1 MKNIQLKLTV
11 ILTFIGSVLL
21 SIESIINMYYLN
33 KIKIQLTSYDIVQTI
48 NKNINIL
55 GVIWLSVI
63 VIFAICAFIFVSNV
77 LKIVTKPFSNIVDNA
92 NKFEN
97 DEKNEIKYL
106 DEGKKSAEDKFSK
119 AINIMTEE
127 LKQNL
132 NDVNK
137 QKNQT
142 EAILLHIK
150 DGIISFDLDG
160 NVTYINPAAV
170 NFFELEK
177 EDNTFE
183 KIFKKIGVDVNLE
196 KIVYLDDLTSYEQ
209 KVFIN
214 EKYINIFFAPV
225 RDSKKIPTGII
236 ILLQDITEHVKLDN
250 MRKEFV
256 ADVSHELKTPITS
269 IIGYTETL
277 LEDEYD
283 EETQHKFLN
292 VIESESKR
300 MAKLVSD
307 LLTLSRYDNNKN
319 KVEVT
324 EIDLGELTKKC
335 LEKVNLEIEKKKHKV
350 ECFVTAEV
358 PLVKADKYGIERVIL
373 NILTNAIKY
382 TKENGNIK
390 IYVGFV
396 YNDAYIKVIDN
407 GIGIPEKDLPRV
419 FERFYRVEKARAREM
434 GGTGLG
440 LAIAK
445 EIIEQNNGSISIKST
460 YGKGTEV
467 VLRIPAK
474 NREIIE
480 NNQ

>member
-1 MKNIQLKLTV
+1 MKNIQLKTTV
-11 ILTFIGSVLL
+11 VLL
-21 SIESIINMYYLN
+21 VVSSILLSGVSLINIYNINNISENINSSEIMQVIARSKSTLELVWVISIVLFSIFSIIF
-33 KIKIQLTSYDIVQTI
+33 I
-48 NKNINIL
+48 NNIL
-55 GVIWLSVI
+55 KVI
-63 VIFAICAFIFVSNV
+63 
-77 LKIVTKPFSNIVDNA
+77 TKPLSNIVDNA
-92 NKFEN
+92 GKFG
-97 DEKNEIKYL
+97 DDNEIKYL
-106 DEGKKSAEDKFSK
+106 EEAKKSTDDKFSK
-119 AINIMTEE
+119 TINSMTEE
-127 LKQNL
+127 LRQNL
-132 NDVNK
+132 DSVNK

-150 DGIISFDLDG
+150 DGIISVDLNG
-160 NVTYINPAAV
+160 NVTYINPAAI
-170 NFFELEK
+170 NFFDLTQD
-177 EDNTFE
+177 DNTFD
-183 KIFKKIGVDVNLE
+183 KIFKKIGLDVNLE
-196 KIVYLDDLTSYEQ
+196 KIVYLDDLTSSEQ

-214 EKYINIFFAPV
+214 EKYINILFAPV
-225 RDSKKIPTGII
+225 KDLKKIPNGII

-269 IIGYTETL
+269 ILGYTETL
-277 LEDEYD
+277 LEGDYD
-283 EETQHKFLN
+283 KETQVKFLN
-292 VIESESKR
+292 VIESESHR

-319 KVEVT
+319 KT
-324 EIDLGELTKKC
+324 EITDIDLGDLTKKC
-335 LEKVNLEIEKKKHKV
+335 LEKLKVEIEKKQHKI

-358 PLVKADKYGIERVIL
+358 PLVKVDKYGIERVIL

-382 TKENGNIK
+382 TPENGNIK

-445 EIIEQNNGSISIKST
+445 EIIEQNNGSINIKSVQ
-460 YGKGTEV
+460 GKGTEV
-467 VLRIPAK
+467 VIRIPAK
-474 NREIIE
+474 SKESVE
-480 NNQ
+480 NNE

>member
-1 MKNIQLKLTV
+1 MKNIQLKTTV
-11 ILTFIGSVLL
+11 VLL
-21 SIESIINMYYLN
+21 VVSSILLSGVSLINIYNINNISENINSSEIMQVIARSKSTLELVWVISII
-33 KIKIQLTSYDIVQTI
+33 IFSIFSIIFI
-48 NKNINIL
+48 NNIL
-55 GVIWLSVI
+55 KVI
-63 VIFAICAFIFVSNV
+63 
-77 LKIVTKPFSNIVDNA
+77 TKPLSNIVDNA
-92 NKFEN
+92 GKFG
-97 DEKNEIKYL
+97 DDNEIKYL
-106 DEGKKSAEDKFSK
+106 EEGKKNTDDKFSK
-119 AINIMTEE
+119 TINSMTEE
-127 LKQNL
+127 LRQNL
-132 NDVNK
+132 DNVNK

-150 DGIISFDLDG
+150 DGIISVDLNG
-160 NVTYINPAAV
+160 NVTYINPAAI
-170 NFFELEK
+170 NFFDLTQD
-177 EDNTFE
+177 DNTFD
-183 KIFKKIGVDVNLE
+183 KIFKKIGIDVNLE
-196 KIVYLDDLTSYEQ
+196 KIVYLDDLTSSEQ

-225 RDSKKIPTGII
+225 KDLKKIPNGII

-269 IIGYTETL
+269 ILGYTETL
-277 LEDEYD
+277 LEGDYD
-283 EETQHKFLN
+283 KETQVKFLN
-292 VIESESKR
+292 VIESESHR

-319 KVEVT
+319 KT
-324 EIDLGELTKKC
+324 EITDIDLGDLTKKC
-335 LEKVNLEIEKKKHKV
+335 LEKLKVEIEKKQHKI

-358 PLVKADKYGIERVIL
+358 PLVKVDKYGIERVIL

-382 TKENGNIK
+382 TPENGNIK

-445 EIIEQNNGSISIKST
+445 EIIEQNNGSINIKSVQ
-460 YGKGTEV
+460 GKGTEV
-467 VLRIPAK
+467 VIRIPAK
-474 NREIIE
+474 SKESVE
-480 NNQ
+480 NNE

>member
-1 MKNIQLKLTV
+1 MKNIQLKTTV
-11 ILTFIGSVLL
+11 VLL
-21 SIESIINMYYLN
+21 VVSSILLSGVSLINIYNINNISENINSSEIMQVIARSKSTLELVWVISIVLFSIFSIIF
-33 KIKIQLTSYDIVQTI
+33 I
-48 NKNINIL
+48 NNIL
-55 GVIWLSVI
+55 KVI
-63 VIFAICAFIFVSNV
+63 
-77 LKIVTKPFSNIVDNA
+77 TKPLSNIVDNA
-92 NKFEN
+92 GKFG
-97 DEKNEIKYL
+97 DDNEIKYL
-106 DEGKKSAEDKFSK
+106 EEAKKSTDDKFSK
-119 AINIMTEE
+119 TINSMTEE
-127 LKQNL
+127 LRQNL
-132 NDVNK
+132 DNVNK

-150 DGIISFDLDG
+150 DGIISVDLNG
-160 NVTYINPAAV
+160 NVTYINPAAI
-170 NFFELEK
+170 NFFDLTQD
-177 EDNTFE
+177 DNTFD
-183 KIFKKIGVDVNLE
+183 KIFKKIGIDVNLE
-196 KIVYLDDLTSYEQ
+196 KIVYLDDLTSSEQ

-225 RDSKKIPTGII
+225 KDLKKIPNGII

-269 IIGYTETL
+269 ILGYTETL
-277 LEDEYD
+277 LEGDYD
-283 EETQHKFLN
+283 KETQVKFLN
-292 VIESESKR
+292 VIESESHR

-319 KVEVT
+319 KT
-324 EIDLGELTKKC
+324 EITDIDLGDLTKKC
-335 LEKVNLEIEKKKHKV
+335 LEKLKVEIEKKQHKI

-358 PLVKADKYGIERVIL
+358 PLVKVDKYGIERVIL

-382 TKENGNIK
+382 TPENGNIK

-445 EIIEQNNGSISIKST
+445 EIIEQNNGSINIKSVQ
-460 YGKGTEV
+460 GKGTEV
-467 VLRIPAK
+467 VIRIPAK
-474 NREIIE
+474 SKESVE
-480 NNQ
+480 NNE

>member
-1 MKNIQLKLTV
+1 MKNIQLKTTV
-11 ILTFIGSVLL
+11 VLL
-21 SIESIINMYYLN
+21 VVSSILLSGVSLINIYNINNISENINSSEIMQVIARSKSTLELVWVISIILFS
-33 KIKIQLTSYDIVQTI
+33 IFSIIFI
-48 NKNINIL
+48 NNIL
-55 GVIWLSVI
+55 RVI
-63 VIFAICAFIFVSNV
+63 
-77 LKIVTKPFSNIVDNA
+77 TKPLSNIVDNA
-92 NKFEN
+92 GKFG
-97 DEKNEIKYL
+97 DDNEIKYL
-106 DEGKKSAEDKFSK
+106 EEGKKNTDDKFSK
-119 AINIMTEE
+119 TINSMTEE
-127 LKQNL
+127 LRQNL
-132 NDVNK
+132 DNVNK

-150 DGIISFDLDG
+150 DGIISVDLNG
-160 NVTYINPAAV
+160 NVTYINPAAI
-170 NFFELEK
+170 NFFDLTQD
-177 EDNTFE
+177 DNTFD
-183 KIFKKIGVDVNLE
+183 KIFKKIGIDVNLE
-196 KIVYLDDLTSYEQ
+196 KIVYLDDLTSSEQ

-225 RDSKKIPTGII
+225 KDLKKIPNGII

-269 IIGYTETL
+269 ILGYTETL
-277 LEDEYD
+277 LEGDYD
-283 EETQHKFLN
+283 KETQVKFLN
-292 VIESESKR
+292 VIESESHR

-319 KVEVT
+319 KT
-324 EIDLGELTKKC
+324 EITDIDLGDLTKKC
-335 LEKVNLEIEKKKHKV
+335 LEKLKVEIEKKQHKI

-358 PLVKADKYGIERVIL
+358 PLVKVDKYGIERVIL

-382 TKENGNIK
+382 TPENGNIK

-445 EIIEQNNGSISIKST
+445 EIIEQNNGSINIKSVQ
-460 YGKGTEV
+460 GKGTEV
-467 VLRIPAK
+467 VIRIPAK
-474 NREIIE
+474 SKESVE
-480 NNQ
+480 NNE

>member
-1 MKNIQLKLTV
+1 MKNIQLKTTV
-11 ILTFIGSVLL
+11 VLL
-21 SIESIINMYYLN
+21 VVSSILLSGVSLINIYNINNISENINSSEIMQVIARSKSTLELVWVISIILFS
-33 KIKIQLTSYDIVQTI
+33 IFSIIFI
-48 NKNINIL
+48 NNIL
-55 GVIWLSVI
+55 KVI
-63 VIFAICAFIFVSNV
+63 
-77 LKIVTKPFSNIVDNA
+77 TKPLSNIVDNA
-92 NKFEN
+92 GKFLE
-97 DEKNEIKYL
+97 
-106 DEGKKSAEDKFSK
+106 EGKKNTDDKFSK
-119 AINIMTEE
+119 TINSMTEE
-127 LKQNL
+127 LRQNL
-132 NDVNK
+132 DNVNK

-150 DGIISFDLDG
+150 DGIISVDLNG
-160 NVTYINPAAV
+160 NVTYINPAAI
-170 NFFELEK
+170 NFFDLTQD
-177 EDNTFE
+177 DNTFD
-183 KIFKKIGVDVNLE
+183 KIFKKIGIDVNLE
-196 KIVYLDDLTSYEQ
+196 KIVYLDDLTSSEQ

-225 RDSKKIPTGII
+225 KDLKKIPNGII

-269 IIGYTETL
+269 ILGYTETL
-277 LEDEYD
+277 LEGDYD
-283 EETQHKFLN
+283 KETQVKFLN
-292 VIESESKR
+292 VIESESHR

-319 KVEVT
+319 KT
-324 EIDLGELTKKC
+324 EITDIDLGDLTKKC
-335 LEKVNLEIEKKKHKV
+335 LEKLKVEIEKKQHKI

-358 PLVKADKYGIERVIL
+358 PLVKVDKYGIERVIL

-382 TKENGNIK
+382 TPENGNIK

-445 EIIEQNNGSISIKST
+445 EIIEQNNGSINIKSVQ
-460 YGKGTEV
+460 GKGTEV
-467 VLRIPAK
+467 VIRIPAK
-474 NREIIE
+474 SKESVE
-480 NNQ
+480 NNE

>member
-1 MKNIQLKLTV
+1 MKNIQLKTTV
-11 ILTFIGSVLL
+11 VLL
-21 SIESIINMYYLN
+21 VVSSILLSGVSLINIYNINNISENINSSEIMQVIARSKSTLELVWVISII
-33 KIKIQLTSYDIVQTI
+33 IFSIFSIIFI
-48 NKNINIL
+48 NNIL
-55 GVIWLSVI
+55 KVI
-63 VIFAICAFIFVSNV
+63 
-77 LKIVTKPFSNIVDNA
+77 TKPLSNIVDNA
-92 NKFEN
+92 GKFG
-97 DEKNEIKYL
+97 DDNEIKYL
-106 DEGKKSAEDKFSK
+106 EEGKKNTDDKFSK
-119 AINIMTEE
+119 TINSMTEE
-127 LKQNL
+127 LRQNL
-132 NDVNK
+132 DNVNK

-150 DGIISFDLDG
+150 DGIISVDLNG
-160 NVTYINPAAV
+160 NVTYINPAAI
-170 NFFELEK
+170 NFFDLTQD
-177 EDNTFE
+177 DNTFD
-183 KIFKKIGVDVNLE
+183 KIFKKIGIDVNLE
-196 KIVYLDDLTSYEQ
+196 KIVYLDDLTSSEQ

-225 RDSKKIPTGII
+225 KDLKKIPNGII

-269 IIGYTETL
+269 ILGYTETL
-277 LEDEYD
+277 LEGDYD
-283 EETQHKFLN
+283 KETQVKFLN
-292 VIESESKR
+292 VIESESHR

-319 KVEVT
+319 KT
-324 EIDLGELTKKC
+324 EITDIDLGDLTKKC
-335 LEKVNLEIEKKKHKV
+335 LEKLKVEIEKKQHKI

-358 PLVKADKYGIERVIL
+358 PLVKVDKYGIERVIL

-382 TKENGNIK
+382 TPENGNIK

-419 FERFYRVEKARAREM
+419 FERFYRVEKAKAREM

-445 EIIEQNNGSISIKST
+445 EIIEQNNGSINIKSVQ
-460 YGKGTEV
+460 GKGTEV
-467 VLRIPAK
+467 VIRIPAK
-474 NREIIE
+474 SKESVE
-480 NNQ
+480 NNE

>member
-1 MKNIQLKLTV
+1 MKNIQLKTTV
-11 ILTFIGSVLL
+11 VLL
-21 SIESIINMYYLN
+21 VVSSILLSGVSIINIYN
-33 KIKIQLTSYDIVQTI
+33 I
-48 NKNINIL
+48 NNISKNINSSEIMQVIASSKSTLELVWVISIVLFSIFSIIFINNIL
-55 GVIWLSVI
+55 KVI
-63 VIFAICAFIFVSNV
+63 
-77 LKIVTKPFSNIVDNA
+77 TKPLSNIVDNA
-92 NKFEN
+92 GKFG
-97 DEKNEIKYL
+97 DDNEIKYL
-106 DEGKKSAEDKFSK
+106 EEGKKNTDDKFSK
-119 AINIMTEE
+119 TINSMTEE
-127 LKQNL
+127 LRQNL
-132 NDVNK
+132 DNVNK

-150 DGIISFDLDG
+150 DGIISVDLNG
-160 NVTYINPAAV
+160 NVTYINPAAI
-170 NFFELEK
+170 NFFDLTQD
-177 EDNTFE
+177 DNTFD
-183 KIFKKIGVDVNLE
+183 KIFKKIGIDVNLE
-196 KIVYLDDLTSYEQ
+196 KIVYLDDLTSSEQ

-225 RDSKKIPTGII
+225 KDLKKIPNGII

-269 IIGYTETL
+269 ILGYTETL
-277 LEDEYD
+277 LEGNYD
-283 EETQHKFLN
+283 KETQVKFLN
-292 VIESESKR
+292 VIESESHR

-319 KVEVT
+319 KT
-324 EIDLGELTKKC
+324 EITDIDLGDLTKKC
-335 LEKVNLEIEKKKHKV
+335 LEKLKVEIEKKQHKI

-358 PLVKADKYGIERVIL
+358 PLVKVDKYGIERVIL

-382 TKENGNIK
+382 TPENGNIK

-445 EIIEQNNGSISIKST
+445 EIIDQNNGSINIKSVQ
-460 YGKGTEV
+460 GKGTEV
-467 VLRIPAK
+467 VIRIPAK
-474 NREIIE
+474 SK
-480 NNQ
+480 

>member
-1 MKNIQLKLTV
+1 MKNIQLKTTV
-11 ILTFIGSVLL
+11 VLL
-21 SIESIINMYYLN
+21 VVSSILLSGVSLINIYNINNISENINSSEIMQVIARSKSTLELVWVISIILFS
-33 KIKIQLTSYDIVQTI
+33 IFSIIFI
-48 NKNINIL
+48 NNIL
-55 GVIWLSVI
+55 KVI
-63 VIFAICAFIFVSNV
+63 
-77 LKIVTKPFSNIVDNA
+77 TKPLSNIVDNA
-92 NKFEN
+92 GKFG
-97 DEKNEIKYL
+97 DDNEIKYL
-106 DEGKKSAEDKFSK
+106 EEGKKNTDDKFSK
-119 AINIMTEE
+119 TINSMTEE
-127 LKQNL
+127 LRQNL
-132 NDVNK
+132 DNVNK

-150 DGIISFDLDG
+150 DGIISVDLNG
-160 NVTYINPAAV
+160 NVTYINPAAI
-170 NFFELEK
+170 NFFDLTQD
-177 EDNTFE
+177 DNTFD
-183 KIFKKIGVDVNLE
+183 KIFKKIGIDVNLE
-196 KIVYLDDLTSYEQ
+196 KIVYLDDLTSSEQ

-225 RDSKKIPTGII
+225 KDLKKIPNGII

-269 IIGYTETL
+269 ILGYTETL
-277 LEDEYD
+277 LEGDYD
-283 EETQHKFLN
+283 KETQVKFLN
-292 VIESESKR
+292 VIESESHR

-319 KVEVT
+319 KT
-324 EIDLGELTKKC
+324 EITDIDLGDLTKKC
-335 LEKVNLEIEKKKHKV
+335 LEKLKVEIEKKQHKI

-358 PLVKADKYGIERVIL
+358 PLVKVDKYGIERVIL

-382 TKENGNIK
+382 TPENGNIK

-445 EIIEQNNGSISIKST
+445 EIIEQNNGSINIKSVQ
-460 YGKGTEV
+460 GK
-467 VLRIPAK
+467 VLK
-474 NREIIE
+474 L
-480 NNQ
+480 

>member
-1 MKNIQLKLTV
+1 MKNIQLKTTV
-11 ILTFIGSVLL
+11 VLL
-21 SIESIINMYYLN
+21 VVSSILLSGVSLINIYN
-33 KIKIQLTSYDIVQTI
+33 I
-48 NKNINIL
+48 NNISKNINSSEIMQVIARSKSTLELVWVISIVLFSIFSIIFINNIL
-55 GVIWLSVI
+55 KVI
-63 VIFAICAFIFVSNV
+63 
-77 LKIVTKPFSNIVDNA
+77 TKPLSNIVDNA
-92 NKFEN
+92 GKFG
-97 DEKNEIKYL
+97 DDNEIKYL
-106 DEGKKSAEDKFSK
+106 EEAKKSTDDKFSK
-119 AINIMTEE
+119 TINSMTEE
-127 LKQNL
+127 LRQNL
-132 NDVNK
+132 DSVNK

-150 DGIISFDLDG
+150 DGIISVDLNG
-160 NVTYINPAAV
+160 NVTYINPAAI
-170 NFFELEK
+170 NFFDLTQD
-177 EDNTFE
+177 DNTFD
-183 KIFKKIGVDVNLE
+183 KIFKKIGLDVNLE
-196 KIVYLDDLTSYEQ
+196 KIVYLDDLTSSEQ

-225 RDSKKIPTGII
+225 KDLKKIPNGII

-269 IIGYTETL
+269 ILGYTETL
-277 LEDEYD
+277 LEGDYD
-283 EETQHKFLN
+283 KETQVKFLN
-292 VIESESKR
+292 VIESESHR

-319 KVEVT
+319 KT
-324 EIDLGELTKKC
+324 EITDIDLGDLTKKC
-335 LEKVNLEIEKKKHKV
+335 LEKLKVEIEKKQHKI

-358 PLVKADKYGIERVIL
+358 PLVKVDKYGIERVIL

-382 TKENGNIK
+382 TPENGNIK

-445 EIIEQNNGSISIKST
+445 EIIEQNKGSINIKSVQ
-460 YGKGTEV
+460 GKGTEV
-467 VLRIPAK
+467 VIRIPAK
-474 NREIIE
+474 SKESVE
-480 NNQ
+480 NNE

>member
-1 MKNIQLKLTV
+1 MKNIQLKTTV
-11 ILTFIGSVLL
+11 VLL
-21 SIESIINMYYLN
+21 VVSSILLSGVSLINIYNINNISENINSSEIMQVIARSKSTLELVWVISIILFS
-33 KIKIQLTSYDIVQTI
+33 IFSIIFI
-48 NKNINIL
+48 NNIL
-55 GVIWLSVI
+55 KVI
-63 VIFAICAFIFVSNV
+63 
-77 LKIVTKPFSNIVDNA
+77 TKPLSNIVDNA
-92 NKFEN
+92 GKFG
-97 DEKNEIKYL
+97 DDNEIKYL
-106 DEGKKSAEDKFSK
+106 EEAKKSTDDKFSK
-119 AINIMTEE
+119 TINSMTEE
-127 LKQNL
+127 LRQNL
-132 NDVNK
+132 DSVNK

-150 DGIISFDLDG
+150 DGIISVDLNG
-160 NVTYINPAAV
+160 NVTYINPAAI
-170 NFFELEK
+170 NFFDLTQD
-177 EDNTFE
+177 DNTFD
-183 KIFKKIGVDVNLE
+183 KIFKKIGLDVNLE
-196 KIVYLDDLTSYEQ
+196 KIVYLDDLTSSEQ

-225 RDSKKIPTGII
+225 KDSKKIPNGII

-269 IIGYTETL
+269 ILGYTETL
-277 LEDEYD
+277 LEGDYD
-283 EETQHKFLN
+283 KETQVKFLN
-292 VIESESKR
+292 VIESESHR

-319 KVEVT
+319 KT
-324 EIDLGELTKKC
+324 EITDIDLGDLTKKC
-335 LEKVNLEIEKKKHKV
+335 LEKLKVEIEKKQHKI

-358 PLVKADKYGIERVIL
+358 PLVKVDKYGIERVIL

-382 TKENGNIK
+382 TPENGNIK

-445 EIIEQNNGSISIKST
+445 EIIEQNNGSINIKSVQ
-460 YGKGTEV
+460 GKGTEV
-467 VLRIPAK
+467 VIRIPAK
-474 NREIIE
+474 SKESVE
-480 NNQ
+480 NNE

>member
-1 MKNIQLKLTV
+1 MKNIQLKTTV
-11 ILTFIGSVLL
+11 VLL
-21 SIESIINMYYLN
+21 IISSILLSGVSLINIYNINNISENINSGEIMQVIAKSKSTLELVWVISIILFS
-33 KIKIQLTSYDIVQTI
+33 IFSIIFI
-48 NKNINIL
+48 NNIL
-55 GVIWLSVI
+55 KVI
-63 VIFAICAFIFVSNV
+63 
-77 LKIVTKPFSNIVDNA
+77 TKPLSNIVDNA
-92 NKFEN
+92 GKFG
-97 DEKNEIKYL
+97 DDNEIKYL
-106 DEGKKSAEDKFSK
+106 EEGKKNTDDKFSK
-119 AINIMTEE
+119 TINSMTEE
-127 LKQNL
+127 LRQNL
-132 NDVNK
+132 DNVNK

-150 DGIISFDLDG
+150 DGIISVDLNG
-160 NVTYINPAAV
+160 NVTYINPAAI
-170 NFFELEK
+170 NFFDLTQD
-177 EDNTFE
+177 DNTFD
-183 KIFKKIGVDVNLE
+183 KIFKKIGIDVNLE
-196 KIVYLDDLTSYEQ
+196 KIVYLDDLTSSEQ

-225 RDSKKIPTGII
+225 KDLKKIPNGII

-269 IIGYTETL
+269 ILGYTETL
-277 LEDEYD
+277 LEGNYD
-283 EETQHKFLN
+283 KETQVKFLN
-292 VIESESKR
+292 VIESESHR

-319 KVEVT
+319 KT
-324 EIDLGELTKKC
+324 EITDIDLGDLTKKC
-335 LEKVNLEIEKKKHKV
+335 LEKLKVEIEKKQHKI

-358 PLVKADKYGIERVIL
+358 PLVKVDKYGIERVIL

-382 TKENGNIK
+382 TPENGNIK

-445 EIIEQNNGSISIKST
+445 EIIDQNNGSINIKSVQ
-460 YGKGTEV
+460 GKGTEV
-467 VLRIPAK
+467 VIRIPAK
-474 NREIIE
+474 SKESVE
-480 NNQ
+480 NNE

>member
-1 MKNIQLKLTV
+1 MKNIQLKTTV
-11 ILTFIGSVLL
+11 VLL
-21 SIESIINMYYLN
+21 VVSSILLSGVSLISIYNINNISENINSSEIMQVIARSKSTLELVWVISIILFS
-33 KIKIQLTSYDIVQTI
+33 IFSIIFI
-48 NKNINIL
+48 NNIL
-55 GVIWLSVI
+55 KVI
-63 VIFAICAFIFVSNV
+63 
-77 LKIVTKPFSNIVDNA
+77 TKPLSNIVDNA
-92 NKFEN
+92 GKFG
-97 DEKNEIKYL
+97 DDNEIKYL
-106 DEGKKSAEDKFSK
+106 EEGKKNTDDKFSK
-119 AINIMTEE
+119 TINYMTEE
-127 LKQNL
+127 LRQNL
-132 NDVNK
+132 DNVNK
-137 QKNQT
+137 KKNQT

-150 DGIISFDLDG
+150 DGIISVDLNG
-160 NVTYINPAAV
+160 NVTYINPAAI
-170 NFFELEK
+170 NFFDLTQD
-177 EDNTFE
+177 DNTFD
-183 KIFKKIGVDVNLE
+183 KIFKKIGIDVNLE
-196 KIVYLDDLTSYEQ
+196 KIVYLDDLTSSEQ

-225 RDSKKIPTGII
+225 KDLKKIPNGII

-269 IIGYTETL
+269 ILGYTETL
-277 LEDEYD
+277 LEGDYD
-283 EETQHKFLN
+283 KETQVKFLN
-292 VIESESKR
+292 VIESESHR

-319 KVEVT
+319 KT
-324 EIDLGELTKKC
+324 EITDIDLGDLTKKC
-335 LEKVNLEIEKKKHKV
+335 LEKLKVEIEKKQHKI

-358 PLVKADKYGIERVIL
+358 PLVKVDKYGIERVIL

-382 TKENGNIK
+382 TPENGNIK

-445 EIIEQNNGSISIKST
+445 EIIEQNNGSINIKSVQ
-460 YGKGTEV
+460 GKGTEV
-467 VLRIPAK
+467 VIRIPAK
-474 NREIIE
+474 SKESVE
-480 NNQ
+480 NNE

>member
-1 MKNIQLKLTV
+1 MKNIHLKTTV
-11 ILTFIGSVLL
+11 VLL
-21 SIESIINMYYLN
+21 VVSSILLSGVSLINIYNINNISENINSSEIMQVIARSKSTLELVWVISII
-33 KIKIQLTSYDIVQTI
+33 IFSIFSIIFI
-48 NKNINIL
+48 NNIL
-55 GVIWLSVI
+55 KVI
-63 VIFAICAFIFVSNV
+63 
-77 LKIVTKPFSNIVDNA
+77 TKPLSNIVDNA
-92 NKFEN
+92 GKFG
-97 DEKNEIKYL
+97 DDNEIKYL
-106 DEGKKSAEDKFSK
+106 EEGKKNTDDKFSQK
-119 AINIMTEE
+119 INSMTEE
-127 LKQNL
+127 LRQNL
-132 NDVNK
+132 DNVNK

-150 DGIISFDLDG
+150 DGIISVDLNG
-160 NVTYINPAAV
+160 NVTYINPAAI
-170 NFFELEK
+170 NFFDLTQD
-177 EDNTFE
+177 DNTFD
-183 KIFKKIGVDVNLE
+183 KIFKKIGIDVNLE
-196 KIVYLDDLTSYEQ
+196 KIVYLDDLTSSEQ

-225 RDSKKIPTGII
+225 KDLKKIPNGII

-269 IIGYTETL
+269 ILGYTETL
-277 LEDEYD
+277 LEGDYD
-283 EETQHKFLN
+283 KETQVKFLN
-292 VIESESKR
+292 VIESESHR

-319 KVEVT
+319 KT
-324 EIDLGELTKKC
+324 EITDIDLGDLTKKC
-335 LEKVNLEIEKKKHKV
+335 LEKLKVEIEKKQHKI

-358 PLVKADKYGIERVIL
+358 PLVKVDKYGIERVIL

-382 TKENGNIK
+382 TPENGNIK

-445 EIIEQNNGSISIKST
+445 EIIEQNNGSINIKSVQ
-460 YGKGTEV
+460 GKGTEV
-467 VLRIPAK
+467 VIRIPAK
-474 NREIIE
+474 SKESVE
-480 NNQ
+480 NNE

>member
-1 MKNIQLKLTV
+1 MKNIQLKTTV
-11 ILTFIGSVLL
+11 VLL
-21 SIESIINMYYLN
+21 VVSSILLSGVSLINIYN
-33 KIKIQLTSYDIVQTI
+33 I
-48 NKNINIL
+48 NNISKNINSSEIMQVIARSKSTLELVWVISIIL
-55 GVIWLSVI
+55 FSIFSIIFINNILKVI
-63 VIFAICAFIFVSNV
+63 
-77 LKIVTKPFSNIVDNA
+77 TKPLSNIVDNA
-92 NKFEN
+92 GKFG
-97 DEKNEIKYL
+97 DDNEIKYL
-106 DEGKKSAEDKFSK
+106 EEAKKSTDDKFSK
-119 AINIMTEE
+119 TINSMTEE
-127 LKQNL
+127 LRQNL
-132 NDVNK
+132 DSVNK

-150 DGIISFDLDG
+150 DGIISVDLNG
-160 NVTYINPAAV
+160 NVTYINPAAI
-170 NFFELEK
+170 NFFDLTQD
-177 EDNTFE
+177 DNTFD
-183 KIFKKIGVDVNLE
+183 KIFKKIGLDVNLE
-196 KIVYLDDLTSYEQ
+196 KIVYLDDLTSSEQ

-225 RDSKKIPTGII
+225 KDSKKIPNGII

-269 IIGYTETL
+269 ILGYTETL
-277 LEDEYD
+277 LEGDYD
-283 EETQHKFLN
+283 KETQVKFLN
-292 VIESESKR
+292 VIESESHR

-319 KVEVT
+319 KT
-324 EIDLGELTKKC
+324 EITDIDLGDLTKKC
-335 LEKVNLEIEKKKHKV
+335 LEKLKVEIEKKQHKI

-358 PLVKADKYGIERVIL
+358 PLVKVDKYGIERVIL

-382 TKENGNIK
+382 TPENGNIK

-445 EIIEQNNGSISIKST
+445 EIIEQNNGSINIKSVQ
-460 YGKGTEV
+460 GKGTEV
-467 VLRIPAK
+467 VIRIPAK
-474 NREIIE
+474 SKESVE
-480 NNQ
+480 NNE

>member
-1 MKNIQLKLTV
+1 MKNIQLKTTV
-11 ILTFIGSVLL
+11 VLL
-21 SIESIINMYYLN
+21 VVSSILLSGVSLINIYNINNISENINSSEIMQVIARSKSTLELVWVISIILFS
-33 KIKIQLTSYDIVQTI
+33 IFSIIFI
-48 NKNINIL
+48 NNIL
-55 GVIWLSVI
+55 KVI
-63 VIFAICAFIFVSNV
+63 
-77 LKIVTKPFSNIVDNA
+77 TKPLSNIVDNA
-92 NKFEN
+92 GKFG
-97 DEKNEIKYL
+97 DDNEIKYL
-106 DEGKKSAEDKFSK
+106 EEAKKSTDDKFSK
-119 AINIMTEE
+119 TINSMTEE
-127 LKQNL
+127 LRQNL
-132 NDVNK
+132 DSVNK

-150 DGIISFDLDG
+150 DGIISVDLNG
-160 NVTYINPAAV
+160 NVTYINPAAI
-170 NFFELEK
+170 NFFDLTPD
-177 EDNTFE
+177 DNTFD
-183 KIFKKIGVDVNLE
+183 KIFKKIGIDVNLE
-196 KIVYLDDLTSYEQ
+196 KIVYLDDLTSSEQ

-225 RDSKKIPTGII
+225 KDLKKIPNGII

-269 IIGYTETL
+269 ILGYTETL
-277 LEDEYD
+277 LEGDYD
-283 EETQHKFLN
+283 KETQVKFLN
-292 VIESESKR
+292 VIESESHR

-319 KVEVT
+319 KT
-324 EIDLGELTKKC
+324 EITDIDLGDLTKKC
-335 LEKVNLEIEKKKHKV
+335 LEKLKVEIEKKQHKI

-358 PLVKADKYGIERVIL
+358 PLVKVDKYGIERVIL

-382 TKENGNIK
+382 TPENGNIK

-445 EIIEQNNGSISIKST
+445 EIIEQNNGSINIKSVQ
-460 YGKGTEV
+460 GKGTEV
-467 VLRIPAK
+467 VIRIPAK
-474 NREIIE
+474 SKESVEDNE
-480 NNQ
+480 

>member
-1 MKNIQLKLTV
+1 MKNIQLKTTV
-11 ILTFIGSVLL
+11 VLL
-21 SIESIINMYYLN
+21 VVSSILLSGVSLINIYNINNISENINSSEIMQVIARSKSTLELVWVISIVLFSIFSIIF
-33 KIKIQLTSYDIVQTI
+33 I
-48 NKNINIL
+48 NNIL
-55 GVIWLSVI
+55 KVI
-63 VIFAICAFIFVSNV
+63 
-77 LKIVTKPFSNIVDNA
+77 TKPLSNIVDNA
-92 NKFEN
+92 GKFG
-97 DEKNEIKYL
+97 DDNEIKYL
-106 DEGKKSAEDKFSK
+106 EEAKKSTDDKFSK
-119 AINIMTEE
+119 TINSMTEE
-127 LKQNL
+127 LRQNL
-132 NDVNK
+132 DSVNK

-150 DGIISFDLDG
+150 DGIISVDLNG
-160 NVTYINPAAV
+160 NVTYINPAAI
-170 NFFELEK
+170 NFFDLTQD
-177 EDNTFE
+177 DNTFD
-183 KIFKKIGVDVNLE
+183 KIFKKIGLDVNLE
-196 KIVYLDDLTSYEQ
+196 KIVYLDDLTSSEQ

-225 RDSKKIPTGII
+225 KDSKKIPNGII

-269 IIGYTETL
+269 ILGYTETL
-277 LEDEYD
+277 LEGDYD
-283 EETQHKFLN
+283 KETQVKFLN
-292 VIESESKR
+292 VIESESHR

-319 KVEVT
+319 KT
-324 EIDLGELTKKC
+324 ENTDIDLGDLTKKC
-335 LEKVNLEIEKKKHKV
+335 LEKLKVEIEKKQHKI

-358 PLVKADKYGIERVIL
+358 PLVKVDKYGIERVIL

-382 TKENGNIK
+382 TPENGNIK

-445 EIIEQNNGSISIKST
+445 EIIEQNNGSINIKSVQ
-460 YGKGTEV
+460 GKGTEV
-467 VLRIPAK
+467 VIRIPAK
-474 NREIIE
+474 SKESVE
-480 NNQ
+480 NNE

>member
-1 MKNIQLKLTV
+1 MKNIQLKTTV
-11 ILTFIGSVLL
+11 VLL
-21 SIESIINMYYLN
+21 VVSSILLSGVSLINIYNINNISENINSSEIMQVIARSKSTLELVWVISIVLFSIFSIIF
-33 KIKIQLTSYDIVQTI
+33 I
-48 NKNINIL
+48 NNIL
-55 GVIWLSVI
+55 KVI
-63 VIFAICAFIFVSNV
+63 
-77 LKIVTKPFSNIVDNA
+77 TKPLSNIVDNA
-92 NKFEN
+92 GKFG
-97 DEKNEIKYL
+97 DDNEIKYL
-106 DEGKKSAEDKFSK
+106 EEAKKSTDDKFSK
-119 AINIMTEE
+119 TINSMTEE
-127 LKQNL
+127 LRQNL
-132 NDVNK
+132 DSVNK

-150 DGIISFDLDG
+150 DGIISVDLNG
-160 NVTYINPAAV
+160 NVTYINPAAI
-170 NFFELEK
+170 NFFDLTQD
-177 EDNTFE
+177 DNTFD
-183 KIFKKIGVDVNLE
+183 KIFKKIGLDVNLE
-196 KIVYLDDLTSYEQ
+196 KIVYLDDLTSSEQ

-225 RDSKKIPTGII
+225 KDLKKIPNGII

-269 IIGYTETL
+269 ILGYTETL
-277 LEDEYD
+277 LEGDYD
-283 EETQHKFLN
+283 KETQVKFLN
-292 VIESESKR
+292 VIESESHR

-319 KVEVT
+319 KT
-324 EIDLGELTKKC
+324 EITDIDLGDLTKKC
-335 LEKVNLEIEKKKHKV
+335 LEKLKVEIEKKQHKI

-358 PLVKADKYGIERVIL
+358 PLVKVDKYGIERVIL

-382 TKENGNIK
+382 TPEYGNIK

-445 EIIEQNNGSISIKST
+445 EIIEQNNGSINIKSVQ
-460 YGKGTEV
+460 GKGTEV
-467 VLRIPAK
+467 VIRIPAK
-474 NREIIE
+474 SKESVE
-480 NNQ
+480 NNE

>member
-1 MKNIQLKLTV
+1 MKNIQLKTTV
-11 ILTFIGSVLL
+11 VLL
-21 SIESIINMYYLN
+21 VVSSILLSGVSLINIYNINNISENINSSEIMQVIARSKSTLELVWVISII
-33 KIKIQLTSYDIVQTI
+33 IFSIFSIIFI
-48 NKNINIL
+48 NNIL
-55 GVIWLSVI
+55 KVI
-63 VIFAICAFIFVSNV
+63 
-77 LKIVTKPFSNIVDNA
+77 TKPLSNIVDNA
-92 NKFEN
+92 GKLG
-97 DEKNEIKYL
+97 DDNEIKYL
-106 DEGKKSAEDKFSK
+106 EEGKKNTDDKFSQK
-119 AINIMTEE
+119 INSMTEE
-127 LKQNL
+127 LRQNL
-132 NDVNK
+132 DNVNK

-150 DGIISFDLDG
+150 DGIISVDLNG
-160 NVTYINPAAV
+160 NVTYINPAAI
-170 NFFELEK
+170 NFFDLTQD
-177 EDNTFE
+177 DNTFD
-183 KIFKKIGVDVNLE
+183 KIFKKIGIDVNLE
-196 KIVYLDDLTSYEQ
+196 KIVYLDDLTSSEQ

-225 RDSKKIPTGII
+225 KDLKKIPNGII

-269 IIGYTETL
+269 ILGYTETL
-277 LEDEYD
+277 LEGDYD
-283 EETQHKFLN
+283 KETQVKFLN
-292 VIESESKR
+292 VIESESHR

-319 KVEVT
+319 KT
-324 EIDLGELTKKC
+324 EITDIDLGDLTKKC
-335 LEKVNLEIEKKKHKV
+335 LEKLKVEIEKKQHKI

-358 PLVKADKYGIERVIL
+358 PLVKVDKYGIERVIL

-382 TKENGNIK
+382 TPENGNIK

-445 EIIEQNNGSISIKST
+445 EIIEQNNGSINIKSVQ
-460 YGKGTEV
+460 GKGTEV
-467 VLRIPAK
+467 VIRIPAK
-474 NREIIE
+474 SKESVE
-480 NNQ
+480 NNE

>member
-1 MKNIQLKLTV
+1 MKNIQLKTTV
-11 ILTFIGSVLL
+11 VLL
-21 SIESIINMYYLN
+21 VVSSILLSGVSLINIYNINNISENINSSEIMQVIARSKSTLELVWVISIVLFSIFSIIF
-33 KIKIQLTSYDIVQTI
+33 I
-48 NKNINIL
+48 NNIL
-55 GVIWLSVI
+55 KVI
-63 VIFAICAFIFVSNV
+63 
-77 LKIVTKPFSNIVDNA
+77 TKPLSNIVDNA
-92 NKFEN
+92 GKFG
-97 DEKNEIKYL
+97 DDNEIKYL
-106 DEGKKSAEDKFSK
+106 EEAKKSTDDKFSK
-119 AINIMTEE
+119 TINSMTEE
-127 LKQNL
+127 LRQNL
-132 NDVNK
+132 DSVNK

-150 DGIISFDLDG
+150 DGIISVDLNG
-160 NVTYINPAAV
+160 NVTYINPAAI
-170 NFFELEK
+170 NFFDLTPD
-177 EDNTFE
+177 DNTFD
-183 KIFKKIGVDVNLE
+183 KIFKKIGIDVNLE
-196 KIVYLDDLTSYEQ
+196 KIVYLDDLTSSEQ

-225 RDSKKIPTGII
+225 KDLKKIPNGII

-269 IIGYTETL
+269 ILGYTETL
-277 LEDEYD
+277 LEGDYD
-283 EETQHKFLN
+283 KETQVKFLN
-292 VIESESKR
+292 VIESESHR

-319 KVEVT
+319 KT
-324 EIDLGELTKKC
+324 EITDIDLGDLTKKC
-335 LEKVNLEIEKKKHKV
+335 LEKLKVEIEKKQHKI

-358 PLVKADKYGIERVIL
+358 PLVKVDKYGIERVIL

-382 TKENGNIK
+382 TPENGNIK

-445 EIIEQNNGSISIKST
+445 EIIEQNNGSINIKSVQ
-460 YGKGTEV
+460 GKGTEV
-467 VLRIPAK
+467 VIRIPAK
-474 NREIIE
+474 SKESVEDNE
-480 NNQ
+480 

>member
-1 MKNIQLKLTV
+1 MKNIQLKTTV
-11 ILTFIGSVLL
+11 VLL
-21 SIESIINMYYLN
+21 VVSSILLSGVSLINIYNINNISENINSSEIMQVIARSKSTLELVWVISII
-33 KIKIQLTSYDIVQTI
+33 IFSIFSIIFI
-48 NKNINIL
+48 NNIL
-55 GVIWLSVI
+55 KVI
-63 VIFAICAFIFVSNV
+63 
-77 LKIVTKPFSNIVDNA
+77 TKPLSNIVDNA
-92 NKFEN
+92 GKFG
-97 DEKNEIKYL
+97 DDNEIKYL
-106 DEGKKSAEDKFSK
+106 EEGKKNTDDKFSQK
-119 AINIMTEE
+119 INSMTEE
-127 LKQNL
+127 LRQNL
-132 NDVNK
+132 DNVNK

-150 DGIISFDLDG
+150 DGIISVDLNG
-160 NVTYINPAAV
+160 NVTYINPAAI
-170 NFFELEK
+170 NFFDLTQD
-177 EDNTFE
+177 DNTFD
-183 KIFKKIGVDVNLE
+183 KIFKKIGIDVNLE
-196 KIVYLDDLTSYEQ
+196 KIVYLDDLTSSEQ

-225 RDSKKIPTGII
+225 KDLKKIPNGII

-269 IIGYTETL
+269 ILGYTETL
-277 LEDEYD
+277 LEGDYD
-283 EETQHKFLN
+283 KETQVKFLN
-292 VIESESKR
+292 VIESESHR

-319 KVEVT
+319 KT
-324 EIDLGELTKKC
+324 EITDIDLGDLTKKC
-335 LEKVNLEIEKKKHKV
+335 LEKLKVEIEKKKHKI

-358 PLVKADKYGIERVIL
+358 PLVKVDKYGIERVIL

-382 TKENGNIK
+382 TPENGNIK

-445 EIIEQNNGSISIKST
+445 EIIEQNNGSINIKSVQ
-460 YGKGTEV
+460 GKGTEV
-467 VLRIPAK
+467 VIRIPAK
-474 NREIIE
+474 SKESVE
-480 NNQ
+480 NNE

>member
-1 MKNIQLKLTV
+1 MKNIQLKTTV
-11 ILTFIGSVLL
+11 VLL
-21 SIESIINMYYLN
+21 VVSSILLSGVSLINIYNINNISENINSSEIMQVIARSKSTLELVWVISIILFS
-33 KIKIQLTSYDIVQTI
+33 IFSIIFI
-48 NKNINIL
+48 NNIL
-55 GVIWLSVI
+55 KVI
-63 VIFAICAFIFVSNV
+63 
-77 LKIVTKPFSNIVDNA
+77 TKPLSNIVDNA
-92 NKFEN
+92 GKFG
-97 DEKNEIKYL
+97 DDNEIKYL
-106 DEGKKSAEDKFSK
+106 EEGKKNTDDKFSK
-119 AINIMTEE
+119 TINSMTEE
-127 LKQNL
+127 LRQNL
-132 NDVNK
+132 DNVNK

-150 DGIISFDLDG
+150 DGIISVDLNG
-160 NVTYINPAAV
+160 NVTYINPAAI
-170 NFFELEK
+170 NFFDLTQD
-177 EDNTFE
+177 DNTFD
-183 KIFKKIGVDVNLE
+183 KIFKKIGIDVNLE
-196 KIVYLDDLTSYEQ
+196 KIVYLDDLTSSEQ

-225 RDSKKIPTGII
+225 KDLKKIPNGII

-256 ADVSHELKTPITS
+256 ADVSPELKTPITS
-269 IIGYTETL
+269 ILGYTETL
-277 LEDEYD
+277 LEGDYD
-283 EETQHKFLN
+283 KETQVKFLN
-292 VIESESKR
+292 VIESESHR

-319 KVEVT
+319 KT
-324 EIDLGELTKKC
+324 EITDIDLGDLTKKC
-335 LEKVNLEIEKKKHKV
+335 LEKLKVEIEKKQHKI

-358 PLVKADKYGIERVIL
+358 PLVKVDKYGIERVIL

-382 TKENGNIK
+382 TPENGNIK

-445 EIIEQNNGSISIKST
+445 EIIEQNNGSINIKSVQ
-460 YGKGTEV
+460 GKGTEV
-467 VLRIPAK
+467 VIRIPAK
-474 NREIIE
+474 SKESVE
-480 NNQ
+480 NNE

>member
-1 MKNIQLKLTV
+1 MKNIQLKTTV
-11 ILTFIGSVLL
+11 VLL
-21 SIESIINMYYLN
+21 VVSSILLSGVSLINIYNINNISENINSSEIMQVIARSKSTLELVWVISIVLFSIFSIIF
-33 KIKIQLTSYDIVQTI
+33 I
-48 NKNINIL
+48 NNIL
-55 GVIWLSVI
+55 KVI
-63 VIFAICAFIFVSNV
+63 
-77 LKIVTKPFSNIVDNA
+77 TKPLSNIVDNA
-92 NKFEN
+92 GKFG
-97 DEKNEIKYL
+97 DDNEIKYL
-106 DEGKKSAEDKFSK
+106 EEAKKSTDDKFSK
-119 AINIMTEE
+119 TINSMTEE
-127 LKQNL
+127 LRQNL
-132 NDVNK
+132 DSVNK

-150 DGIISFDLDG
+150 DGIISVDLNG
-160 NVTYINPAAV
+160 NVTYINPAAI
-170 NFFELEK
+170 NFFDLTPD
-177 EDNTFE
+177 DNTFD
-183 KIFKKIGVDVNLE
+183 KIFKKIGLDVNLE
-196 KIVYLDDLTSYEQ
+196 KIVYLDDLTSSEQ

-225 RDSKKIPTGII
+225 KDLKKIPNGII

-269 IIGYTETL
+269 ILGYTETL
-277 LEDEYD
+277 LEGDYD
-283 EETQHKFLN
+283 KETQVKFLN
-292 VIESESKR
+292 VIESESHR

-319 KVEVT
+319 KT
-324 EIDLGELTKKC
+324 EITDIDLGDLTKKC
-335 LEKVNLEIEKKKHKV
+335 LEKLKVEIEKKQHKI

-358 PLVKADKYGIERVIL
+358 PLVKVDKYGIERVIL

-382 TKENGNIK
+382 TPENGNIK

-445 EIIEQNNGSISIKST
+445 EIIEQNKGSINIKSVQ
-460 YGKGTEV
+460 GKGTEV
-467 VLRIPAK
+467 VIRIPAK
-474 NREIIE
+474 SKESVE
-480 NNQ
+480 NNE

>member
-1 MKNIQLKLTV
+1 MKNIQLKTTV
-11 ILTFIGSVLL
+11 VLL
-21 SIESIINMYYLN
+21 VVSSILLSGVSLINIYNINNISENINSSEIMQVIARSKSTLELVWVISIVLFSIFSIIF
-33 KIKIQLTSYDIVQTI
+33 I
-48 NKNINIL
+48 NNIL
-55 GVIWLSVI
+55 KVI
-63 VIFAICAFIFVSNV
+63 
-77 LKIVTKPFSNIVDNA
+77 TKPLSNIVDNA
-92 NKFEN
+92 GKFG
-97 DEKNEIKYL
+97 DDNEIKYL
-106 DEGKKSAEDKFSK
+106 EEAKKSTDDKFSK
-119 AINIMTEE
+119 TINSMTEE
-127 LKQNL
+127 LRQNL
-132 NDVNK
+132 DSVNK

-150 DGIISFDLDG
+150 DGIISVDLNG
-160 NVTYINPAAV
+160 NVTYINPAAI
-170 NFFELEK
+170 NFFDLTQD
-177 EDNTFE
+177 DNTFD
-183 KIFKKIGVDVNLE
+183 KIFKKIGLDVNLE
-196 KIVYLDDLTSYEQ
+196 KIVYLDDLTSSEQ

-225 RDSKKIPTGII
+225 KDSKKIPNGII

-269 IIGYTETL
+269 ILGYTETL
-277 LEDEYD
+277 LEGDYD
-283 EETQHKFLN
+283 KETQVKFLN
-292 VIESESKR
+292 VIESESHR

-319 KVEVT
+319 KT
-324 EIDLGELTKKC
+324 EITDIDLGDLTKKC
-335 LEKVNLEIEKKKHKV
+335 LEKLKVEIEKKQHKI

-358 PLVKADKYGIERVIL
+358 PLVKVDKYGIERVIL

-382 TKENGNIK
+382 TPENGNIK

-445 EIIEQNNGSISIKST
+445 EIIEQNNGSINIKSVQ
-460 YGKGTEV
+460 GKGTEV
-467 VLRIPAK
+467 EIRIPAK
-474 NREIIE
+474 SKESVE
-480 NNQ
+480 NNE